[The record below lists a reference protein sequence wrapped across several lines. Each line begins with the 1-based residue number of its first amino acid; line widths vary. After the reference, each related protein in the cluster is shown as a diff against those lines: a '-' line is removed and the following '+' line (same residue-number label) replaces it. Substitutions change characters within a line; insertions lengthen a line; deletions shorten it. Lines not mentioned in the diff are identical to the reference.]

1 MNFIWGKDKIPMSY
15 QEQLIQHDYCD
26 NCFSQF
32 TCNNCSYYSFPC
44 LNCELYGHI
53 CSLNCEP
60 LPVYSGPRLKYP
72 PGLPLP
78 PVYIVNDNLVLD
90 SLFDTADTVLDTDS
104 EFDTEFDTDTNKC
117 DHCLEYDLICM
128 YECKNSCDNCL
139 QNDLICN
146 NDNDHIKKVL
156 PKGKTYKQ
164 VFNEELNKNECCE
177 CGDKNNIV
185 DWIYND
191 TDNIYELKNA
201 CENCL
206 ECGIL
211 LNEDNDNE

>member
-1 MNFIWGKDKIPMSY
+1 MTPQQIMSY
-15 QEQLIQHDYCD
+15 QEEQIFQNEYCD
-26 NCFSQF
+26 NNC
-32 TCNNCSYYSFPC
+32 TCYGFPC

-146 NDNDHIKKVL
+146 NECIKKVL

-164 VFNEELNKNECCE
+164 VFNEELNKNECYE

-191 TDNIYELKNA
+191 TNNIYELKNA

-206 ECGIL
+206 DCGAL
-211 LNEDNDNE
+211 CNEDNANE